1 MPIYEYQCT
10 KCRRKVE
17 VLQKA
22 DDPAPKCHGVM
33 KKLIS
38 KNSFIL
44 KGTGWYATDYKDKKK
59 SKPST
64 DKKPSTGKKV

>member
-1 MPIYEYQCT
+1 MPIYEYTCT
-10 KCRRKVE
+10 KCKRIVE

-22 DDPAPKCHGVM
+22 NDPPPQCHGVM

-44 KGTGWYATDYKDKKK
+44 KGTGWYKTDYQDKKRP
-59 SKPST
+59 KPSA